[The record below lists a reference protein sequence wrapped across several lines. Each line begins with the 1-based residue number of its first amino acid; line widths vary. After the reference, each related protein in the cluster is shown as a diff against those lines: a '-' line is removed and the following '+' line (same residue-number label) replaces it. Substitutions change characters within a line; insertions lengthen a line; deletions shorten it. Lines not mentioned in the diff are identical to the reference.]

1 MDGRSKMRRRWYGL
15 SLFLPLFLGCAG
27 KNVVAGEEKTKAEQ
41 LESALP
47 SWCQATCARLRAC
60 ESTTPC
66 QCADDVCNCVGV
78 DENCETQC
86 QSYLAPFI
94 GAGEL
99 CANIGERMERCVDG
113 LTCGDLGGQDPC
125 RPTPAEK
132 TACPDPND
140 PDDSPPSG
148 GDGDLPEPV
157 ATGGTSSTAGPSVA
171 GGTTFTAG
179 TASTGGY
186 YGTGGTFAGVNPVS
200 CEGSYGAG
208 GGAPASGGSQVT
220 CEEGR
225 TGCTDGHDYSWICVQ
240 DSQGQRACSCLIDA
254 HVTAGFE
261 PVVGCPDLS
270 AVNAGCGWSLLP

>member
-1 MDGRSKMRRRWYGL
+1 MRRCFLSL

-41 LESALP
+41 LEATLP
-47 SWCQATCARLRAC
+47 SWCQSTCTRLRAC
-60 ESTTPC
+60 GATTPC
-66 QCADDVCNCVGV
+66 QCEGDVCNCVGV

-86 QSYLAPFI
+86 QSYLAPFT
-94 GAGEL
+94 GAGET
-99 CANIGERMERCVDG
+99 CANIGARIERCVDG

-125 RPTPAEK
+125 TPTPAEK
-132 TACPDPND
+132 TACPDPNENI
-140 PDDSPPSG
+140 DSPPSG
-148 GDGDLPEPV
+148 SNVDATGP
-157 ATGGTSSTAGPSVA
+157 ATGGTSGIGGPSVT

-186 YGTGGTFAGVNPVS
+186 YGANPVS
-200 CEGSYGAG
+200 CEGSYGEG
-208 GGAPASGGSQVT
+208 GGGPASGGSQVT

-225 TGCTDGHDYSWICVQ
+225 GACTDGHDYSWICVQ
-240 DSQGQRACSCLIDA
+240 DSQGQRACSCLLDA

-261 PVVGCPDLS
+261 PVTGCPDLS